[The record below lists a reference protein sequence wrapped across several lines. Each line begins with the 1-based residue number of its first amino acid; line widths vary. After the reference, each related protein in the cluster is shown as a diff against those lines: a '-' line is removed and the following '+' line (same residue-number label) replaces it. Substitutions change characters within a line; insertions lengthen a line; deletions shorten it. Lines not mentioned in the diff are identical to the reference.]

1 MDSHL
6 TLILINIF
14 LITIS
19 LSWFYFY
26 IMSMIRAI
34 MDFNDEIL
42 SMVQK
47 QQGIEN
53 QTEYHGKTLY
63 DYIKKEEEE

>member
-6 TLILINIF
+6 TLLLINIF
-14 LITIS
+14 LITIF

-34 MDFNDEIL
+34 MDFNDEL
-42 SMVQK
+42 LTMVQK

-53 QTEYHGKTLY
+53 PTEYHGKTLY
-63 DYIKKEEEE
+63 DYIKKVE

>member
-6 TLILINIF
+6 TLLLINIF

-26 IMSMIRAI
+26 IMSMIRPI
-34 MDFNDEIL
+34 MDFNYKIL
-42 SMVQK
+42 TMVQK

-53 QTEYHGKTLY
+53 PTEYHGKTLY
-63 DYIKKEEEE
+63 DYIKKEE

>member
-34 MDFNDEIL
+34 MDFNDEL
-42 SMVQK
+42 LTMVQK
-47 QQGIEN
+47 QRGIEN
-53 QTEYHGKTLY
+53 PTEYHGKTLY
-63 DYIKKEEEE
+63 DYIKKEEE

>member
-6 TLILINIF
+6 TLLLINIF

-34 MDFNDEIL
+34 MDFNDEL
-42 SMVQK
+42 LTMVQK

-53 QTEYHGKTLY
+53 PTEYHGKTLY
-63 DYIKKEEEE
+63 DYIKKVE

>member
-6 TLILINIF
+6 TLLLINIF

-34 MDFNDEIL
+34 MDFNDKIL
-42 SMVQK
+42 TMVQK

-53 QTEYHGKTLY
+53 PTEYHGKTLY
-63 DYIKKEEEE
+63 DYIKKEE

>member
-6 TLILINIF
+6 TLLLINIF

-26 IMSMIRAI
+26 IMSMIRPI
-34 MDFNDEIL
+34 MDFNDKIL
-42 SMVQK
+42 TMVQK

-53 QTEYHGKTLY
+53 PTEYHGKTLY
-63 DYIKKEEEE
+63 DYIKKEE

>member
-1 MDSHL
+1 MDSNL

-34 MDFNDEIL
+34 MDFNDEL
-42 SMVQK
+42 LTMVQK
-47 QQGIEN
+47 QRGIEN
-53 QTEYHGKTLY
+53 PTEYHGKTLY
-63 DYIKKEEEE
+63 DYIKKEEE

>member
-34 MDFNDEIL
+34 MDFNDELLTI
-42 SMVQK
+42 VQK
-47 QQGIEN
+47 QRGIEN
-53 QTEYHGKTLY
+53 PTEYHGKTLY
-63 DYIKKEEEE
+63 DYIKKEEE

>member
-6 TLILINIF
+6 TLLLINIF

-34 MDFNDEIL
+34 MDFNDEL
-42 SMVQK
+42 LTMVQK

-53 QTEYHGKTLY
+53 PTEYHGKTLY
-63 DYIKKEEEE
+63 DYIKKEE